1 MICPKCGEDNS
12 EQFRFCGMCGSPLDG
27 SAAGSRPATTQ
38 LRPPSTFSGP
48 PSPASRPQPL
58 GIPVPPVRK
67 DPNVNSAVLRE
78 TKMRENKPAARW
90 PVASDAA
97 RQPESTVPPISGP
110 SMLGLNLAMN
120 KRPEETAATATQ
132 TRPVEADATRN
143 ATDFKSNPVRAN
155 EVRVND
161 LRGNENR
168 VSEYRANVL
177 PSESSRF
184 DDFGTDS
191 FREQSFSGLNSYIED
206 EPKSGAGRVILLLLL
221 LAALGVAGWWTYNN
235 YRGVAQSRKAQ
246 SDAANT
252 VEAPPDSQST
262 PSASSPAPAPAP
274 TAAAKPPSDVPEG
287 PSENASPAPDANAAP
302 ANDDN
307 AAPANAPA
315 HSAAPTHNAP
325 AAKTAEPTPPPAPA
339 KAAPQRVAPAPAH
352 KPAAATA
359 KSSRVQAAIEPE
371 DTGDASFRRAESYLY
386 GRGAAQNC
394 DEAIKNLKAASAKS
408 NAKARST
415 FGTMYATGHC
425 VPRDLPTSYLWF
437 ALALRVDPNNQVLEK
452 DLTAVWNQMTPPERQ
467 LATRMK
473 Q

>member
-38 LRPPSTFSGP
+38 VRPPSTFSN
-48 PSPASRPQPL
+48 PASAPPRPKPL
-58 GIPVPPVRK
+58 GIPVPPVK
-67 DPNVNSAVLRE
+67 KESNVNAAVLRE
-78 TKMRENKPAARW
+78 NKSAARW
-90 PVASDAA
+90 PIAGDAA
-97 RQPESTVPPISGP
+97 RQPENPVPPISGP
-110 SMLGLNLAMN
+110 SMLGLNLAIN

-132 TRPVEADATRN
+132 TRPVEADATRYS
-143 ATDFKSNPVRAN
+143 TDFKSNQVRAT
-155 EVRVND
+155 
-161 LRGNENR
+161 ENR
-168 VSEYRANVL
+168 ANEYRANVL

-206 EPKSGAGRVILLLLL
+206 EPKSGAGRAILLLLL

-235 YRGVAQSRKAQ
+235 YRGVAQGRKAQ
-246 SDAANT
+246 SDSANA

-262 PSASSPAPAPAP
+262 PSAPSPAPAPVPAPAPAP
-274 TAAAKPPSDVPEG
+274 SAAAKPPSDVAEG

-302 ANDDN
+302 ADNN
-307 AAPANAPA
+307 AAPAASPA
-315 HSAAPTHNAP
+315 NKAAPTPSAP
-325 AAKTAEPTPPPAPA
+325 AAKPVEPTPPPAQA
-339 KAAPQRVAPAPAH
+339 KAAPQRVAPAPAR
-352 KPAAATA
+352 KPAPTPA
-359 KSSRVQAAIEPE
+359 KSSRVAAAAPEAE

-386 GRGAAQNC
+386 GRGASQNC
-394 DEAIKNLKAASAKS
+394 DEAVKNLKAASAKS

>member
-1 MICPKCGEDNS
+1 
-12 EQFRFCGMCGSPLDG
+12 
-27 SAAGSRPATTQ
+27 
-38 LRPPSTFSGP
+38 
-48 PSPASRPQPL
+48 
-58 GIPVPPVRK
+58 
-67 DPNVNSAVLRE
+67 
-78 TKMRENKPAARW
+78 
-90 PVASDAA
+90 
-97 RQPESTVPPISGP
+97 
-110 SMLGLNLAMN
+110 MLGLNLAIN
-120 KRPEETAATATQ
+120 KRPEEAAATATQ
-132 TRPVEADATRN
+132 THPVDTDSTRY
-143 ATDFKSNPVRAN
+143 ATDFKSNPARAN

-161 LRGNENR
+161 HRVNENR
-168 VSEYRANVL
+168 ANEYRANVL

-221 LAALGVAGWWTYNN
+221 LAGLGVAGWWTYNN
-235 YRGVAQSRKAQ
+235 YRGVAQSRKTQA
-246 SDAANT
+246 DVANT

-262 PSASSPAPAPAP
+262 PSASSPAQAPVPAPAP
-274 TAAAKPPSDVPEG
+274 APAAAAKQPSDVAEG

-302 ANDDN
+302 ADEN
-307 AAPANAPA
+307 ASPTPATPHN
-315 HSAAPTHNAP
+315 AAPTHNGP
-325 AAKTAEPTPPPAPA
+325 AAKTVEPTPPPAQA
-339 KAAPQRVAPAPAH
+339 KAAPQRVAPAPAR
-352 KPAAATA
+352 KPAATTA
-359 KSSRVQAAIEPE
+359 KSSRVQAAPEAE

-386 GRGAAQNC
+386 GRGAPQNC
-394 DEAIKNLKAASAKS
+394 DEAVKNLKAASAKS

>member
-1 MICPKCGEDNS
+1 
-12 EQFRFCGMCGSPLDG
+12 
-27 SAAGSRPATTQ
+27 
-38 LRPPSTFSGP
+38 
-48 PSPASRPQPL
+48 
-58 GIPVPPVRK
+58 
-67 DPNVNSAVLRE
+67 
-78 TKMRENKPAARW
+78 
-90 PVASDAA
+90 
-97 RQPESTVPPISGP
+97 
-110 SMLGLNLAMN
+110 MLGLNLAIN
-120 KRPEETAATATQ
+120 KGPEETAATATQ
-132 TRPVEADATRN
+132 TRPVEADATRH
-143 ATDFKSNPVRAN
+143 TRDFKSSAVRAN

-161 LRGNENR
+161 YRSTENGA
-168 VSEYRANVL
+168 SEYRANAL

-221 LAALGVAGWWTYNN
+221 LAALGVAGWWTFNN

-246 SDAANT
+246 SDSAKA

-262 PSASSPAPAPAP
+262 PSVSSPAPAPAPAQTPAP

-287 PSENASPAPDANAAP
+287 PSENASPAPD
-302 ANDDN
+302 DN
-307 AAPANAPA
+307 AAPANNDNATPATAPA
-315 HSAAPTHNAP
+315 HSAVPAHNAP
-325 AAKTAEPTPPPAPA
+325 AAKTVKPTPPPAPA
-339 KAAPQRVAPAPAH
+339 KAAPQRVAPAPAR

-359 KSSRVQAAIEPE
+359 KSSRVQAAPEPE

-437 ALALRVDPNNQVLEK
+437 AMALRVDPNNQVLEK